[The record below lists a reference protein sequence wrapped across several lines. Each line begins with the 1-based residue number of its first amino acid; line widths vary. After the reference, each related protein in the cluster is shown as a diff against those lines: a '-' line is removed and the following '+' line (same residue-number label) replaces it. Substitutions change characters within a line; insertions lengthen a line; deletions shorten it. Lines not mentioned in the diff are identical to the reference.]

1 MTWSARQYLAFEDE
15 RTRPVR
21 DLLAA
26 IPAVEARTAVDVGC
40 GPGNSTEVLSAR
52 FPGATVSGF
61 DSSPDMIAA
70 ARKRLPALRFE
81 VLDVR
86 GWLDSAGPGSTPEAA
101 IDVLLAN
108 AVLQWVPD
116 HAALFPALAARLA
129 PGGCLAV
136 QVPDNLD
143 EPAQSLMR
151 EIANEHPWRHKL
163 AGADRA
169 RVPIESAEWYYRLL
183 RAQCGRVDI
192 WRTTFYHPLAGTNE
206 IVEWFKGT
214 GLRPFLDP
222 LDPQERTEYLAR
234 YAERLAPLFPA
245 QSGSEQSVGVL
256 LPFPRLF
263 MVAQR

>member
-26 IPAVEARTAVDVGC
+26 VPALEARTALDIGC
-40 GPGNSTEVLSAR
+40 GPGNSTEVLATR
-52 FPGATVSGF
+52 FPRATVSGF

-81 VLDVR
+81 VLDLKD
-86 GWLDSAGPGSTPEAA
+86 WLDPSQASSAPDAG
-101 IDVLLAN
+101 IDILLAN

-116 HAALFPALAARLA
+116 HGALFPALAAKLA

-136 QVPDNLD
+136 QMPDNLE
-143 EPAQSLMR
+143 EPAQKLMR
-151 EIANEHPWRHKL
+151 EIADVGPWRGKL

-169 RVPIESAEWYYRLL
+169 RVPIESPEWHYRLL
-183 RAQCGRVDI
+183 RARCRRVDV
-192 WRTTFYHPLAGTNE
+192 WQTTYYHPLADANAV
-206 IVEWFKGT
+206 VEWFKGT

-222 LDPQERTEYLAR
+222 LDPTERAAYLAR
-234 YAERLAPLFPA
+234 YAERLAPLYPP
-245 QSGSEQSVGVL
+245 QSGGVL

-263 MVAQR
+263 IVAQR

>member
-1 MTWSARQYLAFEDE
+1 MTWSAEQYLAFEDE

-26 IPAVEARTAVDVGC
+26 VPTVEARTALDIGC
-40 GPGNSTEVLSAR
+40 GPGNSTELLAAR
-52 FPGATVSGF
+52 FPRATVSGF

-81 VLDVR
+81 VLELKD
-86 GWLDSAGPGSTPEAA
+86 WLEPTSPGSAPESAM
-101 IDVLLAN
+101 DFLLTN

-116 HAALFPALAARLA
+116 HALLFPALVAKLA
-129 PGGCLAV
+129 PGGCLAI
-136 QVPDNLD
+136 QVPDNLE
-143 EPAQSLMR
+143 EPVQKLMR
-151 EIANEHPWRHKL
+151 EIANDGPWRAKL
-163 AGADRA
+163 AGADRT
-169 RVPIESAEWYYRLL
+169 RVPIESAGWYYGLL
-183 RAQCGRVDI
+183 RAHCSRVDI
-192 WRTTFYHPLAGTNE
+192 WRTTYYHPLAGADE

-222 LDPQERTEYLAR
+222 LDSQERAEYLAR
-234 YAERLAPLFPA
+234 YAERLAPLFAA
-245 QSGSEQSVGVL
+245 QSGEVL

>member
-26 IPAVEARTAVDVGC
+26 IPAVEARTAVDIGC
-40 GPGNSTEVLSAR
+40 GPGNSTEVLATR
-52 FPGATVSGF
+52 FPRATVSGF

-70 ARKRLPALRFE
+70 ARKRLPALRFD
-81 VLDVR
+81 VLDVN
-86 GWLDSAGPGSTPEAA
+86 GWLKPPGASSPPDGA
-101 IDVLLAN
+101 IDILLAN

-116 HAALFPALAARLA
+116 HAALLPALAAKLA

-143 EPAQSLMR
+143 EPAQKLMR
-151 EIANEHPWRHKL
+151 EIAGEDPWRGKL

-183 RAQCGRVDI
+183 RALCSRVDV
-192 WRTTFYHPLAGTNE
+192 WRNTYYHPLAGAGA
-206 IVEWFKGT
+206 IAEWFKAT

-222 LDPQERTEYLAR
+222 LDSQERTEYLAR
-234 YAERLAPLFPA
+234 YTERLARFYP
-245 QSGSEQSVGVL
+245 SNGGEVL

>member
-1 MTWSARQYLAFEDE
+1 MTWSAQQYLAFEDE

-26 IPAVEARTAVDVGC
+26 VPDVEARTALDIGC
-40 GPGNSTEVLSAR
+40 GPGNSTEVLAAR
-52 FPGATVSGF
+52 FPHATVSGF

-70 ARKRLPALRFE
+70 ARSRLPSLRFE
-81 VLDVR
+81 VLDLR
-86 GWLDSAGPGSTPEAA
+86 GWLEAAGPGSGPDAA
-101 IDVLLAN
+101 LDILLAN

-116 HAALFPALAARLA
+116 HAALFPALVAKLA
-129 PGGCLAV
+129 SGGCLAV
-136 QVPDNLD
+136 QVPDNLK
-143 EPAQSLMR
+143 EPAQKLMR
-151 EIANEHPWRHKL
+151 EIANEGPWRAKL

-169 RVPIESAEWYYRLL
+169 RVSIESAEWYYRLL
-183 RAQCGRVDI
+183 RAHCSRVDI
-192 WRTTFYHPLAGTNE
+192 WRTTYYHPLAGANE

-222 LDPQERTEYLAR
+222 LDSRERAEYLAR
-234 YAERLAPLFPA
+234 YAERLARLFPA
-245 QSGSEQSVGVL
+245 QSREVL